1 MQLTNKFNLPPAIA
15 EAVRNDPY
23 SRGDSDIS
31 VTQLIGP
38 PQIRKLY
45 EQHENKLVQD
55 VSERI
60 WALLGQA
67 VHTILE
73 RAEPS
78 GIAES
83 RLFAEI
89 DGYKLSGQLDSHQF
103 VQQSLYD
110 YKVTSAW
117 TILRGPRDEWVK
129 QQNIYRWLAFKNGMT
144 INNLFIGAI
153 LRDWSRK
160 KARDDSN
167 YPQTPSLILT
177 LPVWT
182 IEETEIYIR
191 ERLTIHFSDEIPDC
205 TDEDRW
211 ATEPVWAVM
220 KEGRKTAI
228 RVTGLS
234 TQRSALEWA
243 AANGHAD
250 QSNEGDI
257 VLRSKIFIQERPRT
271 FIRCAD
277 QYCPVTEH
285 CPQWKREQELS
296 VQPRAESEET

>member
-1 MQLTNKFNLPPAIA
+1 MQITNRFNLPPAIVQ
-15 EAVRNDPY
+15 AVQNDPY
-23 SRGDSDIS
+23 SRGNSDIS

-45 EQHENKLVQD
+45 ERFQD
-55 VSERI
+55 QLEEDASDRI

-78 GIAES
+78 GIAER
-83 RLFAEI
+83 RLYAEI

-103 VQQSLYD
+103 AHEALCD

-117 TILRGPRDEWVK
+117 TVLRGPRDEWVK
-129 QQNIYRWLAFKNGMT
+129 QQNIYRWLAHQNGME
-144 INNLFIGAI
+144 IKRLFIGAI

-160 KARDDSN
+160 KAHDDPG
-167 YPQTPSLILT
+167 YPQTPAMI
-177 LPVWT
+177 LPVQVWPIDE
-182 IEETEIYIR
+182 IEAYIR
-191 ERLTIHFSDEIPDC
+191 ERLAIHFNEFVPDC
-205 TDEDRW
+205 TPDDRW

-220 KEGRKTAI
+220 KEGRKTAL

-234 TQRSALEWA
+234 TKRAALEWA

-250 QSNEGDI
+250 KSENGDI
-257 VLRSKIFIQERPRT
+257 VLRSKMSVQERPRK
-271 FIRCAD
+271 FVRCLD
-277 QYCPVTEH
+277 YCPVSNF
-285 CPQWKREQELS
+285 CPQWEKERS
-296 VQPRAESEET
+296 VQYGTDEDPEA